1 MTINSDVQAPVKLSV
16 EEILEAIL
24 QLSSA
29 EQTVLDLKLKRLGL
43 YDSKPLPYVVK
54 LEEGKSLEQILQERG
69 YKGVNW
75 ARVDELAKEFN
86 EIEDANIIK
95 LHDDKPIDEQLDEIW
110 QKRGPIN
117 WSNIDDIS
125 EKMSIEEP
133 IEELLQTLNS

>member
-29 EQTVLDLKLKRLGL
+29 EQTVLVLKLKRLGL

-75 ARVDELAKEFN
+75 ARVDEIVKE
-86 EIEDANIIK
+86 
-95 LHDDKPIDEQLDEIW
+95 LDI
-110 QKRGPIN
+110 Q
-117 WSNIDDIS
+117 
-125 EKMSIEEP
+125 EP

>member
-1 MTINSDVQAPVKLSV
+1 MTINSDVQAPIKLSV

-29 EQTVLDLKLKRLGL
+29 EQTVLDFKLKRLGL
-43 YDSKPLPYVVK
+43 FGSKPIVNPTTSVKLYDSDLNLESLPYVV
-54 LEEGKSLEQILQERG
+54 SLS
-69 YKGVNW
+69 
-75 ARVDELAKEFN
+75 
-86 EIEDANIIK
+86 
-95 LHDDKPIDEQLDEIW
+95 DDKPIDEQLDEIW

-117 WSNIDDIS
+117 WSIIDDIS